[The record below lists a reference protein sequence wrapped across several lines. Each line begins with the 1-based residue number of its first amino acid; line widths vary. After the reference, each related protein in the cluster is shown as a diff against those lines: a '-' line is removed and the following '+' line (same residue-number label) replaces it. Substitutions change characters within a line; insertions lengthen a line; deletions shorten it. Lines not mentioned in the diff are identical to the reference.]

1 MTRLSH
7 HSISGCLIHEV
18 ILARGHKLVDL
29 VGHTVR
35 ERVVEGI
42 LTEFP
47 LQFKQPHVLLVE
59 TLPNETLPMLLVQG
73 FVN

>member
-1 MTRLSH
+1 VTRLSH
-7 HSISGCLIHEV
+7 HSVSSCLVHEV
-18 ILARGHKLVDL
+18 VLGGSHELVDL
-29 VGHTVR
+29 VRQTVR

-47 LQFKQPHVLLVE
+47 LQFKQAHVLLME
-59 TLPNETLPMLLVQG
+59 TLTHEALPMLLVQG

>member
-1 MTRLSH
+1 
-7 HSISGCLIHEV
+7 
-18 ILARGHKLVDL
+18 
-29 VGHTVR
+29 VR

-47 LQFKQPHVLLVE
+47 LQFKQAHVLLVE
-59 TLPNETLPMLLVQG
+59 TLTDETLSMLLVQG